1 MNKIVIEIGLLIFF
15 LSVIIFMQQGME
27 LDTVL
32 YRSIIIFIVVTVM
45 ISVLV
50 ITFIRAINKSFLR
63 KEKFSNQN

>member
-15 LSVIIFMQQGME
+15 LSVIIFIQQGVE
-27 LDTVL
+27 LDIVL
-32 YRSIIIFIVVTVM
+32 FRSLIISIVVTVM